1 MDPKVIR
8 EQTVKET
15 KTHLILDAAR
25 TVFSEMGFFEARLED
40 IATAAGFSKAALYTY
55 YADKE
60 EIFMTLAIRD
70 LENLYHRMETRVKP
84 DVSFLKN
91 LEEMLT
97 TIFTFFGENFA
108 LLLSVSN
115 FQTMC
120 RIHKEKL
127 SEKHKL
133 LFAELPSKF
142 KKIIEQ
148 QISLIKTA
156 RQRKEIRSDIDDA
169 QLAEYLSALVR
180 GIIFH
185 WQLRGK
191 MGDVKA
197 EIRQLLK
204 FMAHGL
210 GCTANAEDPIIS
222 TKQS

>member
-8 EQTVKET
+8 EQTVRDM
-15 KTHLILDAAR
+15 KTNLILDAAR
-25 TVFSEMGFFEARLED
+25 KVFSEMGFFDARLED

-55 YADKE
+55 YVDKE

-70 LENLYHRMETRVKP
+70 LENLFHQLETRVKP
-84 DVSFLKN
+84 DNSFLKN
-91 LEEMLT
+91 LEVMLT

-120 RIHKEKL
+120 KIHKEKL

-133 LFAELPSKF
+133 LFAEVPSKF

-148 QISLIKTA
+148 QISLIKVA
-156 RQRKEIRSDIDDA
+156 RERKEIQSDIDDA
-169 QLAEYLSALVR
+169 QLADYLYALVR

-191 MGDVKA
+191 MGDA
-197 EIRQLLK
+197 NLEIRQLLK
-204 FMAHGL
+204 FMATGL
-210 GCTANAEDPIIS
+210 GIRPVQEQA
-222 TKQS
+222 

>member
-60 EIFMTLAIRD
+60 EIFMTLAIRE
-70 LENLYHRMETRVKP
+70 LENLYHQMESRVNP
-84 DVSFLKN
+84 EMSFLAN
-91 LEEMLT
+91 LEVMLT

-120 RIHKEKL
+120 RIHKDKL

-142 KKIIEQ
+142 SKIVEQ
-148 QISLIKTA
+148 QVALIKAA
-156 RQRKEIRSDIDDA
+156 RDRKEILSSIDDI
-169 QLAEYLSALVR
+169 QLANYLGALVR
-180 GIIFH
+180 GIIFQ
-185 WQLRGK
+185 WQLTGK

-210 GCTANAEDPIIS
+210 GCTANAEDTIIS

>member
-8 EQTVKET
+8 EQSVRDT
-15 KTHLILDAAR
+15 KTSLILDAAR
-25 TVFSEMGFFEARLED
+25 RVFSEMGFFDARLED
-40 IATAAGFSKAALYTY
+40 IAAAAGFSKAALYTY

-70 LENLYHRMETRVKP
+70 LENLYHQMETRVKP
-84 DVSFLKN
+84 DISFLKN
-91 LEEMLT
+91 LEVMLT
-97 TIFTFFGENFA
+97 TIFSFFGENFA

-120 RIHKEKL
+120 KIHKEKL
-127 SEKHKL
+127 SDKHKL

-142 KKIIEQ
+142 SKIIEQ
-148 QISLIKTA
+148 QVSLIKAA
-156 RQRKEIRSDIDDA
+156 RLRKEIQSDIDDA
-169 QLAEYLSALVR
+169 QLADYLYALVR

-191 MGDVKA
+191 MGDVNL

-204 FMAHGL
+204 FMANGL
-210 GCTANAEDPIIS
+210 GIRQIQEQA
-222 TKQS
+222 